1 MGELKEIRD
10 QQDNLIQRAK
20 TLGNKLY
27 LAGLGAYSK
36 AGDGSEEL
44 YDKYAQ
50 AGQEAYGDDADGKSK
65 ALLASRGLIVSTR
78 KLIDDAPRKR
88 HELYEQFVT
97 SGKQERGEKAEETN
111 EFVLA
116 GLGAVN
122 TLREQGQKLFDELV
136 STGEKERV

>member
-20 TLGNKLY
+20 ALGNKLY

-36 AGDGSEEL
+36 AGDSSEEL
-44 YDKYAQ
+44 YDKYVQ
-50 AGQEAYGDDADGKSK
+50 AGQ
-65 ALLASRGLIVSTR
+65 
-78 KLIDDAPRKR
+78 
-88 HELYEQFVT
+88 ELYEQFVA

-116 GLGAVN
+116 GLGAVS
-122 TLREQGQKLFDELV
+122 TLREQSQKLFDDLV
-136 STGEKERV
+136 STGEKERA

>member
-20 TLGNKLY
+20 ALGNKLY

-36 AGDGSEEL
+36 AGDSSE
-44 YDKYAQ
+44 
-50 AGQEAYGDDADGKSK
+50 
-65 ALLASRGLIVSTR
+65 
-78 KLIDDAPRKR
+78 
-88 HELYEQFVT
+88 ELYEQFVA

-116 GLGAVN
+116 GLGAVS
-122 TLREQGQKLFDELV
+122 TLREQSQKLFDDLV
-136 STGEKERV
+136 STGEKERA

>member
-36 AGDGSEEL
+36 AGDSSEEL
-44 YDKYAQ
+44 YGKYVQ
-50 AGQEAYGDDADGKSK
+50 AGQEAYGDEAEGKSK
-65 ALLASRGLIVSTR
+65 TLLAGRGLIVSTR
-78 KLIDDAPRKR
+78 KLIDEAPQKR
-88 HELYEQFVT
+88 HQVYERFVA

-116 GLGAVN
+116 GLGAVS
-122 TLREQGQKLFDELV
+122 TLREQSQKLFDDLV
-136 STGEKERV
+136 STGEKERA